1 MRLFGRLRGRHSTV
15 YDEECVDSRSTES
28 DNSEDVGSDGR
39 AFGVQWLGSEC
50 GAFTAAED
58 NSNDSAG
65 W

>member
-15 YDEECVDSRSTES
+15 YDEESVDSRSTES

-50 GAFTAAED
+50 GALED

>member
-15 YDEECVDSRSTES
+15 YDEESVDSHSTES

-39 AFGVQWLGSEC
+39 GFGVQWLGSEC